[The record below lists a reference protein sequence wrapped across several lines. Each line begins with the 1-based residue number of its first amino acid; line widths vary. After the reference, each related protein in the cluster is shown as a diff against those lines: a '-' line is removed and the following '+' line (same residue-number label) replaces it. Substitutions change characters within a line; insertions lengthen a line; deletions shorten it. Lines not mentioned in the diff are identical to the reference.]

1 MTAAVFVVEESRLAG
16 LAPGDRVV
24 VDGPEG
30 RHGSAVRRLQVGE
43 QVDVVDGAGLR
54 ARGTVAA
61 VPAGDRFDVAVAEL
75 VAEPVLQPRI
85 TVAMA
90 LLKGERMERAV
101 AMLTELGVDEIIPW
115 AAARSIAQ
123 WRPDRAAKAHARLV
137 GTVQAAGKQSRRARF
152 PQLAPLADAE
162 RVADRIGRADSGLC
176 CTRRQPTR
184 WRARNCPTAARSLPS
199 SARRAASHRRSC
211 SGIGRQERRQLPSA
225 PPCYGRKRLPRPVAR
240 WSWPAAAAGVVSRRS
255 PEPPHSRSTRPPPQY
270 RRPSVP

>member
-16 LAPGDRVV
+16 LAPGDRFV

-162 RVADRIGRADSGLC
+162 RVADRIGRADSGLVLHEEAADPLA
-176 CTRRQPTR
+176 RAELPDSGEIVAVVGPEGGIAPPELQRYRAAGAQAVALGPTVLRAETAATAGSALVMARCGR
-184 WRARNCPTAARSLPS
+184 WRAQPTFS
-199 SARRAASHRRSC
+199 
-211 SGIGRQERRQLPSA
+211 
-225 PPCYGRKRLPRPVAR
+225 
-240 WSWPAAAAGVVSRRS
+240 
-255 PEPPHSRSTRPPPQY
+255 
-270 RRPSVP
+270 